1 MTGLFLIDAVRR
13 ARTPVTPFRQS
24 MGDLV
29 ENFFRP
35 SESVTNVGS
44 FDSVRLTPHSAH
56 DDSGFFDGRSSTG
69 GGARRSMRQFWG
81 WLRWA
86 RNRSWHCL
94 ACARMAGYSAD
105 LRNSASSESDCRF
118 SYPQ

>member
-1 MTGLFLIDAVRR
+1 MTAHFLIDAVRR

-35 SESVTNVGS
+35 SESVTDVGS

-56 DDSGFFDGRSSTG
+56 DDSTFFDGRNSTG
-69 GGARRSMRQFWG
+69 EDARHSIPAKHGGPGGKFLQAIGVRDKRGVVR
-81 WLRWA
+81 LP
-86 RNRSWHCL
+86 
-94 ACARMAGYSAD
+94 SAD
-105 LRNSASSESDCRF
+105 ASVRSR
-118 SYPQ
+118 